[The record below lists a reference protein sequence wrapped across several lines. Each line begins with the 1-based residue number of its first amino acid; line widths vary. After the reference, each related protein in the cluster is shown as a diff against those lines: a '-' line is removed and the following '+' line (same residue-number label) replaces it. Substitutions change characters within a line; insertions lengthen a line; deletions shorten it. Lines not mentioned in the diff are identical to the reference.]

1 MTAISH
7 QEADQFLARSIS
19 DFSIFLVFGADQGL
33 IFERS
38 QKIIRSAI
46 GTQGDMMQLV
56 ELAGDAI
63 AADPMALLDEA
74 NAINMFGGDVRV
86 IRIAAGNRSLVPA
99 LELIAQTPQA
109 GCVVVIE
116 AGELKRDALLRK
128 WIETQSFAVSIEC
141 RADDPKDIQRLID
154 AEVKFAHLSIDP
166 DAREALGAMLGE
178 DRLSTRSELDKLTL
192 YAHGQNAITIEHI
205 NEILHDASALGVDAV
220 ISAIFSGK
228 SAQVVEFVHKA
239 LQIGVDINMLI
250 AATLRYALAL
260 HRCRADIDNGAPFD
274 GAVQMLMRQV
284 HGYNRKAEVSNQLRQ
299 ISLVALEQMI
309 GALFDIVRKTRHNN
323 SLGEQRTTRL
333 FLSLSTLIKKTK

>member
-1 MTAISH
+1 MTAVSH
-7 QEADQFLARSIS
+7 QDADRFLAGSIS
-19 DFSIFLVFGADQGL
+19 DFSIFLVFGVDQGL

-38 QKIIRSAI
+38 QKLIRSAI
-46 GTQGDMMQLV
+46 GANGDTMQVV
-56 ELAGDAI
+56 EFAGDAI
-63 AADPMALLDEA
+63 AADPMLLLDEA

-86 IRIAAGNRSLVPA
+86 IRIAAGNRSLAPA

-109 GCVVVIE
+109 GCVLIIE

-154 AEVKFAHLSIDP
+154 AEVKFAQLSIDP

-228 SAQVVEFVHKA
+228 PAQVVELVHKA
-239 LQIGVDINMLI
+239 LQMGVDINMLV

-260 HRCRADIDNGAPFD
+260 HRCRADIDNGAPFE
-274 GAVQMLMRQV
+274 GALQMLMRQV
-284 HGYNRKAEVSNQLRQ
+284 YGFSRKTEVSNQLRQ
-299 ISLVALEQMI
+299 ISLSALEQMI
-309 GALFDIVRKTRHNN
+309 SALFDVVRKTRQNN
-323 SLGEQRTTRL
+323 SLGEQRTIRL
-333 FLSLSTLIKKTK
+333 FLSLSTLIRKTK